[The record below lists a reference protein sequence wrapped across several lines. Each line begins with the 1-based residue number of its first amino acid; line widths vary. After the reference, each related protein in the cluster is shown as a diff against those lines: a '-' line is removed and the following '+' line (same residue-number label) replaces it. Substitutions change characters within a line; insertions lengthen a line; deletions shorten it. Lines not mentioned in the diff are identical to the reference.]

1 MSGTG
6 IAPASKVTVIGA
18 GIVGISCASYLR
30 RDGHDV
36 TVIDR
41 VPPGEGCSKG
51 NAGCLSPGSV
61 IPLAGPGVLRQVPG
75 WLRDP
80 LGPLAIRWAYLP
92 RALPWLLRFARAGA
106 PEEVERGSAALRALH
121 RDTFENYAPLVRAA
135 GAEALI
141 RRTGQLHVYSTEE
154 GFRGDAAGWARR
166 RALGVA
172 VEELGRSQIR
182 QIEPALAPI
191 FARAVYLPE
200 HRHTLDPWRLVQCL
214 AESFVRD
221 GGIVLRPEV
230 RDLEVGPD
238 GSTQLRTDQGAIEA
252 GTLVIA
258 AGAWSHRLAA
268 RLGDRVPLE
277 SQRGYH
283 VTVADPGVEPRM
295 PVMWAE
301 RKFMMTPMQPGL
313 RFAGTVEF
321 AGLEAPPDYRR
332 ARVLLK
338 QGKEVFPDLKAERVS
353 EWMGHR
359 PCLPDSLPVIGRSPR
374 FPSVLYAFGHGHTGL
389 SGASTTGRV
398 IADLVAGRPPAIDV
412 TPFRVDRF

>member
-1 MSGTG
+1 MSGNG
-6 IAPASKVTVIGA
+6 SDPASKVTVIGA
-18 GIVGISCASYLR
+18 GIVGIACASYLR
-30 RDGHDV
+30 RDGHEV

-41 VPPGEGCSKG
+41 LPPGEGCSKG

-61 IPLAGPGVLRQVPG
+61 IPLAGPGVLRQVPS
-75 WLRDP
+75 WLFDP
-80 LGPLAIRWAYLP
+80 LGPLALRGAYLP

-106 PEEVERGSAALRALH
+106 PEALERGSAALRALH
-121 RDTFENYAPLVRAA
+121 QGTFENYTPLLEAA
-135 GAEALI
+135 GAEDLI

-154 GFRGDAAGWARR
+154 GFLGDAAGWARR
-166 RALGVA
+166 RALGVV
-172 VEELGRSQIR
+172 VEELDRSQIR
-182 QIEPALAPI
+182 QMEPALAPI

-200 HRHTLDPWRLVQCL
+200 HGHTLDPWRLVQRL
-214 AESFVRD
+214 ADGFVRE
-221 GGIVLRPEV
+221 GGRVLRREV
-230 RDLEVGPD
+230 RDLEVGPG
-238 GSTQLRTDQGAIEA
+238 GSVQLRTDQGAIEA

-295 PVMWAE
+295 PVMWGE
-301 RKFMMTPMQPGL
+301 RKFMITPMQPGL

-338 QGKEVFPDLKAERVS
+338 HGKEVFPDLKAERGS

-359 PCLPDSLPVIGRSPR
+359 PCLPDSLPVIGRAPR
-374 FPSVLYAFGHGHTGL
+374 VPSVLYAFGHGHTGL

-412 TPFRVDRF
+412 TPFRADRF